1 MRVLFFLNTKIM
13 STNTLSKETELRL
26 IDFFNESIDLKS
38 MAKTIRQ
45 VNYLLAL
52 NVMRENESLESD
64 QINLDDSFYWLNKLA
79 EVLDPY
85 LDVE

>member
-1 MRVLFFLNTKIM
+1 MA
-13 STNTLSKETELRL
+13 TNTFSEEMETRL
-26 IDFFNESIDLKS
+26 TDFFANVIDPKD

-52 NVMRENESLESD
+52 NVMKEKGNLGVENLE
-64 QINLDDSFYWLNKLA
+64 NSFYWLNELA
-79 EVLDPY
+79 EILHPY